1 MVRPLA
7 LVLVLLAASAGP
19 ARASEMPHP
28 IGLFPK
34 SGAPLPLVESKVD
47 ITVRGPIVEATITQR
62 FKNPSDRATEAT
74 YIFPLPLDAAVS
86 AMSIHMGNRT
96 IHAAIERR
104 EDAQRR
110 YEDAVRK
117 GVAAAELDQ
126 ERVDVFT
133 QALAAIPARGEVA
146 IVLRFDTVARF
157 ADGTWE
163 LALPL
168 VVAPRYVPGTASGRG
183 TTGSGRS
190 PDTDRSPDA
199 SRVTPPASPGAGGPT
214 QVAIHFADKPSDLTS
229 PTHEVTLRGSDA
241 TFTDPRTD
249 HDAIVRWKTSAPAT
263 GWIEP
268 APDGAYAAVVLTAPP
283 AGPRKAGA
291 LRFLLVL
298 DRSATSLGDAQAVA
312 RPTVRALLGALTA
325 ADRVAI
331 AGSDAIA
338 WAAPSDV
345 ARTLEPA
352 WSRAAGAFDLT
363 RVLAAAK
370 PAGAP
375 IVLVTGGLVADD
387 AAAIAAA
394 KRLGVPVH
402 VIGVGPAP
410 ARGALTQIAG
420 ATGGTV
426 RFAVA
431 GDDLAA
437 LARAVVADA
446 ASAPAPLAVNWG
458 TLAASDVVPAA
469 LPRLGSGQAILVL
482 ARVVRAPT
490 ANVRARGDLFA
501 IEATPQPRPVEG
513 ATAPTPL
520 GPLARRWA
528 RNRLDELLGTRA
540 AATVVTAH
548 AQRYG
553 LVSPY
558 TSLVA
563 IGDEVIVN
571 EGTRR
576 SVAVPVSVPGGMK
589 WQAVQRQTTVDVDD
603 SAAHKPAEETI
614 TVTGSAPTID
624 QGATKQGTT
633 IDKEEPKK
641 EEPKKKA
648 KKPERDEVDKDAA
661 RDAEG
666 EGVVVDE
673 DYTRNVPAARTFAGV
688 LGAEPSAEVVAMS
701 GVRHR
706 WRFTT
711 SVAGGFVRTGDLDN
725 RLLVIG
731 TRFEIGGR
739 TLAGVDASLWFVDG
753 TELIEGRTLFTV
765 ARRGLARWFEL
776 AGGFGVHF
784 GEEGTGPAAGL
795 ALRFHVPPAPR
806 LAPYLRYD
814 AALLI
819 DDAARNGQNTFT
831 GGLELGF

>member
-1 MVRPLA
+1 MIRRPPR
-7 LVLVLLAASAGP
+7 ST
-19 ARASEMPHP
+19 
-28 IGLFPK
+28 LFPYTTLFR
-34 SGAPLPLVESKVD
+34 S
-47 ITVRGPIVEATITQR
+47 
-62 FKNPSDRATEAT
+62 
-74 YIFPLPLDAAVS
+74 
-86 AMSIHMGNRT
+86 
-96 IHAAIERR
+96 AAIEKR

-117 GVAAAELDQ
+117 GVAAAETDQ

-133 QALAAIPARGEVA
+133 QTIAAIPPRGEVA

-190 PDTDRSPDA
+190 PDTDRAPDA

-214 QVAIHFADKPSDLTS
+214 QVAIHFADKPSELAS
-229 PTHEVTLRGSDA
+229 PTHEVTLKGSDA

-283 AGPRKAGA
+283 AAPRKPGG

-325 ADRVAI
+325 ADRVAV

-426 RFAVA
+426 RFAIA
-431 GDDLAA
+431 GDDLGA

-458 TLAASDVVPAA
+458 TLAASEVVPAA
-469 LPRLGSGQAILVL
+469 LPRLGSGQAIVVL
-482 ARVVRAPT
+482 ARVKRAPT
-490 ANVRARGDLFA
+490 ANVRAGGDLFA

-513 ATAPTPL
+513 AT
-520 GPLARRWA
+520 G
-528 RNRLDELLGTRA
+528 
-540 AATVVTAH
+540 
-548 AQRYG
+548 
-553 LVSPY
+553 
-558 TSLVA
+558 
-563 IGDEVIVN
+563 
-571 EGTRR
+571 
-576 SVAVPVSVPGGMK
+576 
-589 WQAVQRQTTVDVDD
+589 
-603 SAAHKPAEETI
+603 
-614 TVTGSAPTID
+614 
-624 QGATKQGTT
+624 
-633 IDKEEPKK
+633 
-641 EEPKKKA
+641 
-648 KKPERDEVDKDAA
+648 
-661 RDAEG
+661 
-666 EGVVVDE
+666 
-673 DYTRNVPAARTFAGV
+673 
-688 LGAEPSAEVVAMS
+688 PSALGDRKSVV
-701 GVRHR
+701 
-706 WRFTT
+706 
-711 SVAGGFVRTGDLDN
+711 
-725 RLLVIG
+725 
-731 TRFEIGGR
+731 
-739 TLAGVDASLWFVDG
+739 
-753 TELIEGRTLFTV
+753 
-765 ARRGLARWFEL
+765 
-776 AGGFGVHF
+776 
-784 GEEGTGPAAGL
+784 
-795 ALRFHVPPAPR
+795 
-806 LAPYLRYD
+806 
-814 AALLI
+814 
-819 DDAARNGQNTFT
+819 
-831 GGLELGF
+831 